1 MTSRSLVCAAIAT
14 LLLAPAAFAQTT
26 SLSGA
31 GGTFIYPLASKW
43 FNEYNK
49 LNPKIQINYQ
59 SIGSGGGIRQFPR
72 NRPWTSARPTDR

>member
-1 MTSRSLVCAAIAT
+1 MTSRSLVCAGLAA
-14 LLLAPAAFAQTT
+14 LLMVPAAFAQTT

-43 FNEYNK
+43 FHEYNK

-59 SIGSGGGIRQFPR
+59 SIGSAAASASFRT
-72 NRPWTSARPTDR
+72 RPWTSARPMLR